1 MDSLL
6 IQFRD
11 NERRHD
17 DLHMWIEG
25 YSRTMDSYYLAF
37 DSALLAGDE
46 SADKVRRVLIRL
58 LQRWGEALAQAT
70 PTRTVYLPFD
80 FSDEYTGCSSV
91 PTIRRLHRDC
101 SRHFEPR
108 GLETL
113 AERSRRLLFGITDF
127 HHDAL
132 APVRR
137 PSAEFLRRIQES
149 IADTESQLSTT
160 HESSH

>member
-25 YSRTMDSYYLAF
+25 YLRTMDSYYLAL

-58 LQRWGEALAQAT
+58 LQRWVEALARAT

-80 FSDEYTGCSSV
+80 FSDEYTGCLQCRPYGDFIEIV
-91 PTIRRLHRDC
+91 PGTSNREGWKLWPSDPGDY
-101 SRHFEPR
+101 F
-108 GLETL
+108 
-113 AERSRRLLFGITDF
+113 FGITDF
-127 HHDAL
+127 HHDAQ
-132 APVRR
+132 APVRL

-160 HESSH
+160 QESSH

>member
-1 MDSLL
+1 MDSLF

-25 YSRTMDSYYLAF
+25 YSRTMPSYYLAF

-113 AERSRRLLFGITDF
+113 AERSRRLLFWYHGLSPRCTGAGSPTERGVFATDSGV
-127 HHDAL
+127 HRRYGVAVVHD
-132 APVRR
+132 
-137 PSAEFLRRIQES
+137 
-149 IADTESQLSTT
+149 T
-160 HESSH
+160 